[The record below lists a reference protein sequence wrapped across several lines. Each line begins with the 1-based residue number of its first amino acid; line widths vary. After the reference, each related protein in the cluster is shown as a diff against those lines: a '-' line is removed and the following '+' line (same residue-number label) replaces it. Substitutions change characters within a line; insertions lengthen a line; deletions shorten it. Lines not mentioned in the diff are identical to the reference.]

1 MAMSFQKDVIVPLHN
16 GYKCDWFQV
25 TSGQIALGAGFAI
38 SSKSAYTA
46 SEKDSMDSITDG
58 GSTLAQA
65 LVDTV
70 RESLLVLDGELRVVE
85 ASRSFYATFQTT
97 PEETRGRL
105 VYDLGSGEWNNP
117 ALRELLERII
127 PEHGVM
133 DHFEVEQDFPTI
145 GRRTMLLNARK
156 VFYQGDLN
164 TTLLLAIED
173 ITDRR
178 ASERLLQSLSEQ
190 KDMLL
195 SEMSHR
201 VANSLQIIASIL
213 LLKARSVQSE
223 ETRGHLEDAHRR
235 VMSVASLQQHLKA
248 TGMGEEITVGAYLA
262 KLCEALSGSMM
273 RERQP
278 IALIVE
284 AGEGTVRSEQAVS
297 IGLIVTE
304 LVINALKYAFPS
316 DISGGQIV
324 VGYKVNGAEWTL
336 SVSDNGVGMQEKT
349 DKDSTGLGTTLV
361 KALAQQLEAK
371 VDVQTGATGTI
382 VSIIHRTA

>member
-1 MAMSFQKDVIVPLHN
+1 
-16 GYKCDWFQV
+16 
-25 TSGQIALGAGFAI
+25 
-38 SSKSAYTA
+38 
-46 SEKDSMDSITDG
+46 MDSIADG
-58 GSTLAQA
+58 GTLAQA

-70 RESLLVLDGELRVVE
+70 RESLLVLDGDLRVVA
-85 ASRSFYATFQTT
+85 ASRSFYATFKTT
-97 PEETRGRL
+97 PAETQGRL
-105 VYDLGSGEWNNP
+105 VYDLGTGEWNNA

-145 GRRTMLLNARK
+145 GPRTMLLNARK

-178 ASERLLQSLSEQ
+178 ITERLLHSLSEQ

-248 TGMGEEITVGAYLA
+248 TGMGEEVELGSYLK
-262 KLCEALSGSMM
+262 KLCEALSGSMV
-273 RERQP
+273 REQRP
-278 IALIVE
+278 IVLSVE
-284 AGEGTVRSEQAVS
+284 AGPGSVHSEQAVS

-304 LVINALKYAFPS
+304 LVINALKYAFPG
-316 DISGGQIV
+316 DMTEGRVV
-324 VGYKVNGAEWTL
+324 VGYEVKGKSWIL
-336 SVSDNGVGMQEKT
+336 SVSDNGGGMQEQSDQK
-349 DKDSTGLGTTLV
+349 STGLGTALV

-371 VDVQTGATGTI
+371 VDVKTGDTGTI
-382 VSIIHRTA
+382 VSIIHPKA

>member
-1 MAMSFQKDVIVPLHN
+1 
-16 GYKCDWFQV
+16 
-25 TSGQIALGAGFAI
+25 
-38 SSKSAYTA
+38 
-46 SEKDSMDSITDG
+46 MDSIRDG
-58 GSTLAQA
+58 GTLAQA

-70 RESLLVLDGELRVVE
+70 RESLLVLDGDLRVVA
-85 ASRSFYATFQTT
+85 ASRSFYATFKTT
-97 PEETRGRL
+97 PAETERRL

-133 DHFEVEQDFPTI
+133 DHFEVEQNFPTI
-145 GRRTMLLNARK
+145 GPRTMLLNARK
-156 VFYQGDLN
+156 VFYQGDMN

-178 ASERLLQSLSEQ
+178 IAERLLHSLSEQ

-223 ETRGHLEDAHRR
+223 ETREHLEDAHRR

-248 TGMGEEITVGAYLA
+248 TGMGEEIEVGAYLST
-262 KLCEALSGSMM
+262 LCEALSGSVV
-273 RERQP
+273 RERRP
-278 IALIVE
+278 ITLSVA
-284 AGEGTVRSEQAVS
+284 AGQAAVRSEQAVS

-304 LVINALKYAFPS
+304 LVINALKYAFS
-316 DISGGQIV
+316 VDVAAGEIV
-324 VGYKVNGAEWTL
+324 VGYKVNGAEWAL
-336 SVSDNGVGMQEKT
+336 SVSDNGGGMLEKP
-349 DKDSTGLGTTLV
+349 DKKSTGLGTTLV
-361 KALAQQLEAK
+361 KALAQQLGAQVEIK
-371 VDVQTGATGTI
+371 TGKNGTV
-382 VSIIHRTA
+382 VSIASSKI

>member
-1 MAMSFQKDVIVPLHN
+1 MV
-16 GYKCDWFQV
+16 
-25 TSGQIALGAGFAI
+25 
-38 SSKSAYTA
+38 
-46 SEKDSMDSITDG
+46 SITDG
-58 GSTLAQA
+58 GTLAQA

-70 RESLLVLDGELRVVE
+70 RESLLVLDGDLRVVA
-85 ASRSFYATFQTT
+85 ASRSFYATFRTT
-97 PEETRGRL
+97 PAETQGRL

-133 DHFEVEQDFPTI
+133 DHFEVEQEFPTI

-156 VFYQGDLN
+156 VFYHGDLN

-178 ASERLLQSLSEQ
+178 VAERLLHSLSEQ

-248 TGMGEEITVGAYLA
+248 TGMGDEIEVGAYLS
-262 KLCEALSGSMM
+262 KLCEALSDSMV
-273 RERQP
+273 RERRP
-278 IALIVE
+278 IILSVSAGPGNVE
-284 AGEGTVRSEQAVS
+284 SEQAVS

-304 LVINALKYAFPS
+304 LVINALKYAFPVDS
-316 DISGGQIV
+316 TAGEVV
-324 VGYKVNGAEWTL
+324 VGYKVNGTGWTL
-336 SVSDNGVGMQEKT
+336 SVSDNGGGMQ
-349 DKDSTGLGTTLV
+349 KDASERQPGLGTTLV
-361 KALAQQLEAK
+361 KALAQQLEAQVETTSSSK
-371 VDVQTGATGTI
+371 GTI
-382 VSIIHRTA
+382 VSIAHAP

>member
-1 MAMSFQKDVIVPLHN
+1 
-16 GYKCDWFQV
+16 
-25 TSGQIALGAGFAI
+25 
-38 SSKSAYTA
+38 
-46 SEKDSMDSITDG
+46 MDRITDG
-58 GSTLAQA
+58 RTLAQA

-70 RESLLVLDGELRVVE
+70 RESLLVLDGDLRVVA
-85 ASRSFYATFQTT
+85 ASRSFYATFKTT
-97 PEETRGRL
+97 PAETVGRL

-145 GRRTMLLNARK
+145 GPRTMLLNARK
-156 VFYQGDLN
+156 VFYKGDLN

-178 ASERLLQSLSEQ
+178 IAERQLHSLSEQ

-248 TGMGEEITVGAYLA
+248 TGKGEEIEVGAYLI
-262 KLCEALSGSMM
+262 KLCEALSGSMV
-273 RERQP
+273 RERRP
-278 IALIVE
+278 IELSVD
-284 AGEGTVRSEQAVS
+284 AGPGTVKSEQAVS

-304 LVINALKYAFPS
+304 LVINALKYAFPVDS
-316 DISGGQIV
+316 AVDHIV

-336 SVSDNGVGMQEKT
+336 SVSDNGGGMQEEP
-349 DKDSTGLGTTLV
+349 DKKSTGLGTTLV

-371 VDVQTGATGTI
+371 VDIKTGNKGTV
-382 VSIIHRTA
+382 VSITHTPAIPPQAQS

>member
-1 MAMSFQKDVIVPLHN
+1 
-16 GYKCDWFQV
+16 
-25 TSGQIALGAGFAI
+25 
-38 SSKSAYTA
+38 
-46 SEKDSMDSITDG
+46 MDRITDG
-58 GSTLAQA
+58 RTLAQA

-70 RESLLVLDGELRVVE
+70 RESLLVLDGDLRVVS
-85 ASRSFYATFQTT
+85 ASRSFYATFKTT
-97 PEETRGRL
+97 PAETQGRL

-145 GRRTMLLNARK
+145 GPRTMLLNARK

-178 ASERLLQSLSEQ
+178 IAERLLQSLSEQ

-213 LLKARSVQSE
+213 LLKARSVQSD

-248 TGMGEEITVGAYLA
+248 AGMGEEIEVGAYLT
-262 KLCEALSGSMM
+262 KLCEALSGSMV
-273 RERQP
+273 RERRP
-278 IALIVE
+278 IELSVV
-284 AGEGTVRSEQAVS
+284 AGPGTVKSEQAVS

-304 LVINALKYAFPS
+304 LVINALKYAFPVE
-316 DISGGQIV
+316 IAVGHIV
-324 VGYKVNGAEWTL
+324 VGYEVKGAKWTL
-336 SVSDNGVGMQEKT
+336 SVSDNGSGMQENL
-349 DKDSTGLGTTLV
+349 DKKSTGLGTTLV
-361 KALAQQLEAK
+361 KALAQQLEAQ
-371 VDVQTGATGTI
+371 VDIKTGDNGTI
-382 VSIIHRTA
+382 VSITHPKV

>member
-1 MAMSFQKDVIVPLHN
+1 
-16 GYKCDWFQV
+16 
-25 TSGQIALGAGFAI
+25 
-38 SSKSAYTA
+38 
-46 SEKDSMDSITDG
+46 MDGITDG
-58 GSTLAQA
+58 RTLAQA
-65 LVDTV
+65 MVDTV
-70 RESLLVLDGELRVVE
+70 REALLVLDGDLRVVA
-85 ASRSFYATFQTT
+85 ASRSFYATFRTT
-97 PEETRGRL
+97 PAETQGRL

-133 DHFEVEQDFPTI
+133 DHFEVEQEFPTI

-178 ASERLLQSLSEQ
+178 VAERLLHSLSEQ

-248 TGMGEEITVGAYLA
+248 AGMGDEIEVGAYLS
-262 KLCEALSGSMM
+262 KLCEALSGSMV
-273 RERQP
+273 RERRP
-278 IALIVE
+278 ITLSVS
-284 AGEGTVRSEQAVS
+284 AGPGTVQSEQAVS

-304 LVINALKYAFPS
+304 LVINALKYAFPV
-316 DISGGQIV
+316 DITAGHVV
-324 VGYKVNGAEWTL
+324 VGYKVNGTEWTL
-336 SVSDNGVGMQEKT
+336 SVSDNGGGMQKE
-349 DKDSTGLGTTLV
+349 SGERQPGLGTTLV
-361 KALAQQLEAK
+361 KALAMQLEAE
-371 VDVQTGATGTI
+371 VETTSTSNGTI
-382 VSIIHRTA
+382 ISITHVNPETNKSSKT

>member
-1 MAMSFQKDVIVPLHN
+1 
-16 GYKCDWFQV
+16 
-25 TSGQIALGAGFAI
+25 
-38 SSKSAYTA
+38 
-46 SEKDSMDSITDG
+46 MDSITDG
-58 GSTLAQA
+58 RTLAQA

-70 RESLLVLDGELRVVE
+70 RESLLVLDGDLRVVA

-97 PEETRGRL
+97 PAETQGRL
-105 VYDLGSGEWNNP
+105 VYDLGTGAWNNA

-145 GRRTMLLNARK
+145 GPRTMLLNARK
-156 VFYQGDLN
+156 VFYEGDLN

-178 ASERLLQSLSEQ
+178 IAERLLHSLSEQ

-248 TGMGEEITVGAYLA
+248 TGMGEEIEVGAYLT
-262 KLCEALSGSMM
+262 KLCEALSGSMV
-273 RERQP
+273 RERRP
-278 IALIVE
+278 IELSVV
-284 AGEGTVRSEQAVS
+284 AGPGTVKSEQAVS

-304 LVINALKYAFPS
+304 LVINALKYAFPV
-316 DISGGQIV
+316 DVAVGQIV
-324 VGYKVNGAEWTL
+324 VGYKVNGAQWTL
-336 SVSDNGVGMQEKT
+336 SVSDNGGGMSEKP
-349 DKDSTGLGTTLV
+349 DKNSTGLGTTLV
-361 KALAQQLEAK
+361 KALAEQLEAQ
-371 VDVQTGATGTI
+371 VDIKTGDKGTI
-382 VSIIHRTA
+382 VSITHPKV

>member
-1 MAMSFQKDVIVPLHN
+1 
-16 GYKCDWFQV
+16 
-25 TSGQIALGAGFAI
+25 
-38 SSKSAYTA
+38 
-46 SEKDSMDSITDG
+46 MDGITDG
-58 GSTLAQA
+58 RTLAQA
-65 LVDTV
+65 MVDTV
-70 RESLLVLDGELRVVE
+70 REALLVLDGDLRVVA
-85 ASRSFYATFQTT
+85 ASRSFYATFRTT
-97 PEETRGRL
+97 PAETQGRL

-133 DHFEVEQDFPTI
+133 NHFEVEQEFPTI

-178 ASERLLQSLSEQ
+178 VAERLLHSLSEQ

-248 TGMGEEITVGAYLA
+248 TGMGDEIEVGAYLS
-262 KLCEALSGSMM
+262 KLCEALSGSMV
-273 RERQP
+273 RERRP
-278 IALIVE
+278 ITLSVSV
-284 AGEGTVRSEQAVS
+284 GPGTVQSEQAVS

-304 LVINALKYAFPS
+304 LVINALKYAFPV
-316 DISGGQIV
+316 DITAGHVV
-324 VGYKVNGAEWTL
+324 VGYKVNGTEWTL
-336 SVSDNGVGMQEKT
+336 SVSDNGGGMQKE
-349 DKDSTGLGTTLV
+349 SGERQPGLGTTLV
-361 KALAQQLEAK
+361 KALAMQLEAEVETTSTSK
-371 VDVQTGATGTI
+371 GTI
-382 VSIIHRTA
+382 ISITHVNPETNHQKSDNGL

>member
-1 MAMSFQKDVIVPLHN
+1 
-16 GYKCDWFQV
+16 
-25 TSGQIALGAGFAI
+25 
-38 SSKSAYTA
+38 
-46 SEKDSMDSITDG
+46 MDRITDG
-58 GSTLAQA
+58 RTLAQA

-70 RESLLVLDGELRVVE
+70 RESLLVLDGDLRVVA
-85 ASRSFYATFQTT
+85 ASRSFYATFKTT
-97 PEETRGRL
+97 PAETQGRL

-145 GRRTMLLNARK
+145 GPRTMLLNARK

-178 ASERLLQSLSEQ
+178 IAERLLHSLSEQ

-213 LLKARSVQSE
+213 LLKARTVQSE

-248 TGMGEEITVGAYLA
+248 TGMGEEIEVGAYLT
-262 KLCEALSGSMM
+262 KLCEALSGSMV
-273 RERQP
+273 RERRP
-278 IALIVE
+278 IELSVE
-284 AGEGTVRSEQAVS
+284 AGPGTVKSEQAVS

-304 LVINALKYAFPS
+304 LVINSLKYAFPV
-316 DISGGQIV
+316 DIAVGHIL
-324 VGYKVNGAEWTL
+324 VGYQVNGSEWTL
-336 SVSDNGVGMQEKT
+336 SVSDNGSGMPEKP
-349 DKDSTGLGTTLV
+349 DKKSTGLGTALV
-361 KALAQQLEAK
+361 KALAQQLGAQ
-371 VDVQTGATGTI
+371 VDIKTGSKGTV
-382 VSIIHRTA
+382 VSIIHAKV

>member
-1 MAMSFQKDVIVPLHN
+1 MV
-16 GYKCDWFQV
+16 
-25 TSGQIALGAGFAI
+25 
-38 SSKSAYTA
+38 
-46 SEKDSMDSITDG
+46 SITDG
-58 GSTLAQA
+58 GALAQA

-70 RESLLVLDGELRVVE
+70 RESLLVLDGDLRVVA
-85 ASRSFYATFQTT
+85 ASRSFYATFRTT
-97 PEETRGRL
+97 SAETHGRL

-127 PEHGVM
+127 PEHGIM
-133 DHFEVEQDFPTI
+133 DYFEVEQEFPTI

-178 ASERLLQSLSEQ
+178 VAERLLHSLSEQ

-235 VMSVASLQQHLKA
+235 VMSVASLQQYLKA
-248 TGMGEEITVGAYLA
+248 TGKGEDIEVGAYLY
-262 KLCEALSGSMM
+262 KLCEALSGSIV
-273 RERQP
+273 RERRP
-278 IALIVE
+278 ITLTVA
-284 AGEGTVRSEQAVS
+284 AGPGTVQSEQAVS

-304 LVINALKYAFPS
+304 LVINALKYAFPV
-316 DISGGQIV
+316 DIPEGQVV
-324 VGYKVNGAEWTL
+324 VGYKVNGAGWTL
-336 SVSDNGVGMQEKT
+336 SVSDNGGGIQKGPSE
-349 DKDSTGLGTTLV
+349 SEPGLGTTLV
-361 KALAQQLEAK
+361 KALAQQLEAEVETTSTSK
-371 VDVQTGATGTI
+371 GTI
-382 VSIIHRTA
+382 VSITHASPEKTNP

>member
-1 MAMSFQKDVIVPLHN
+1 
-16 GYKCDWFQV
+16 
-25 TSGQIALGAGFAI
+25 
-38 SSKSAYTA
+38 
-46 SEKDSMDSITDG
+46 MDSIRDG
-58 GSTLAQA
+58 GTLAQA

-70 RESLLVLDGELRVVE
+70 RESLLVLDGDLRVVA
-85 ASRSFYATFQTT
+85 ASRSFYATFKTT
-97 PEETRGRL
+97 PAETERRL

-145 GRRTMLLNARK
+145 GPRTMLLNARK

-178 ASERLLQSLSEQ
+178 IAERLLHSLSEQ

-223 ETRGHLEDAHRR
+223 ETREHLEDAHRR

-248 TGMGEEITVGAYLA
+248 TGMGEEIEVGAYLST
-262 KLCEALSGSMM
+262 LCEALSGSVV
-273 RERQP
+273 RERRP
-278 IALIVE
+278 ITLSVA
-284 AGEGTVRSEQAVS
+284 AGQAAVRSEQAVS

-304 LVINALKYAFPS
+304 LVINALKYAFS
-316 DISGGQIV
+316 VDIAAGEIV
-324 VGYKVNGAEWTL
+324 VGYKVNGAEWAL
-336 SVSDNGVGMQEKT
+336 SVSDNGGGMLEKP
-349 DKDSTGLGTTLV
+349 DKKSTGLGTTLV
-361 KALAQQLEAK
+361 KALAQQLGAQVEIK
-371 VDVQTGATGTI
+371 TGKNGTV
-382 VSIIHRTA
+382 VSIASSKI

>member
-1 MAMSFQKDVIVPLHN
+1 
-16 GYKCDWFQV
+16 
-25 TSGQIALGAGFAI
+25 
-38 SSKSAYTA
+38 
-46 SEKDSMDSITDG
+46 MDRITDG
-58 GSTLAQA
+58 RTLAQA

-70 RESLLVLDGELRVVE
+70 RESLLVLDGDLRVVS
-85 ASRSFYATFQTT
+85 ASRSFYTTFQTT
-97 PEETRGRL
+97 PAETEGRL

-117 ALRELLERII
+117 ALRELLDRII

-145 GRRTMLLNARK
+145 GPRTMLLNARK

-178 ASERLLQSLSEQ
+178 IAERLLHSLSEQ

-195 SEMSHR
+195 SEMSNR

-248 TGMGEEITVGAYLA
+248 TGMGEEIEVGAYLST
-262 KLCEALSGSMM
+262 LCEALSGSVV
-273 RERQP
+273 RERRP
-278 IALIVE
+278 ITLSVV
-284 AGEGTVRSEQAVS
+284 AGPGNVKSEQAVS

-304 LVINALKYAFPS
+304 LVINALKYAFS
-316 DISGGQIV
+316 VDITAGEIV
-324 VGYKVNGAEWTL
+324 VGYKVNGTEWAL
-336 SVSDNGVGMQEKT
+336 SVSDNGGGML
-349 DKDSTGLGTTLV
+349 DKPAKNSTGLGTTLV
-361 KALAQQLEAK
+361 KALAQQLEAQVEIK
-371 VDVQTGATGTI
+371 TGKNGTV
-382 VSIIHRTA
+382 VSIASSKF